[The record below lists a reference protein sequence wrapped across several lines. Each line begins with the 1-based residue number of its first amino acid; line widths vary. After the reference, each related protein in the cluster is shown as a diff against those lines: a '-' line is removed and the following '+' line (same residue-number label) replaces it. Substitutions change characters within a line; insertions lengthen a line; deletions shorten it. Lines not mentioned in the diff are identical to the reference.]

1 MLDHVF
7 IDAIGSL
14 RDALETALLE
24 RQALEER
31 LHSDLLL
38 GDVVW
43 ETSYAIPGEGN
54 PPRAQADIT
63 LTWPTWAQ
71 SAYRSWYLEADTTDD
86 PSIEI
91 DVALRVQRLRSL
103 PEPAQLMAVLPQPT
117 PQLGSGRLVGTG
129 PTLETG
135 YTANLVVESHAVE
148 ISFSGSYELDES
160 MLEDGAVLDQTFNA
174 LGGWVASA
182 LVRLGDLPLDF
193 SEPTD
198 S

>member
-7 IDAIGSL
+7 TDAIGSL
-14 RDALETALLE
+14 RDALESALLE

-71 SAYRSWYLEADTTDD
+71 SAYRSWYLETDTTDQPTID
-86 PSIEI
+86 I
-91 DVALRVQRLRSL
+91 DVAFRVQRLTQR
-103 PEPAQLMAVLPQPT
+103 PEPATLMAVIPEPT
-117 PQLGSGRLVGTG
+117 PQLGRQRLTGDG
-129 PTLETG
+129 PTLETS
-135 YTANLVVESHAVE
+135 YAPDLSVESHAAE
-148 ISFSGSYELDES
+148 ISFSGSYELEES
-160 MLEDGAVLDQTFNA
+160 TLQDGSVLDQTFNA
-174 LGGWVASA
+174 LGGWVATT

-193 SEPTD
+193 APPQSD
-198 S
+198 

>member
-7 IDAIGSL
+7 TDAIGSL
-14 RDALETALLE
+14 RDALESALLE

-71 SAYRSWYLEADTTDD
+71 SAYRTWYLESETSDQ
-86 PSIEI
+86 PSIDI
-91 DVALRVQRLRSL
+91 DVALRVQRLL
-103 PEPAQLMAVLPQPT
+103 EPPDPAVLVAALPDEV
-117 PQLGSGRLVGTG
+117 PQLGRERLVGSG
-129 PTLETG
+129 PTIETS
-135 YTANLVVESHAVE
+135 YDDDLSINSHAAE
-148 ISFSGSYELDES
+148 LSFSGTYELDNS
-160 MLEDGAVLDQTFNA
+160 TLEDGAALDQTFNA
-174 LGGWVASA
+174 LGGWVARA

-193 SEPTD
+193 GPPESD
-198 S
+198 

>member
-7 IDAIGSL
+7 TDAIGSL
-14 RDALETALLE
+14 RDALESALLE

-31 LHSDLLL
+31 LHSDVLL

-71 SAYRSWYLEADTTDD
+71 SAYRTWYLESETADQ
-86 PSIEI
+86 PSIDI
-91 DVALRVQRLRSL
+91 DVAFRVQRLQSA
-103 PEPAQLMAVLPQPT
+103 PDPAVLLAVLPGPT
-117 PQLGSGRLVGTG
+117 PQLGRERLVGSG
-129 PTLETG
+129 PTIETSYG
-135 YTANLVVESHAVE
+135 VDLSVNGHAAE
-148 ISFSGSYELDES
+148 ISFSGTYELEDS
-160 MLEDGAVLDQTFNA
+160 TLEDGSVLDQTFNA
-174 LGGWVASA
+174 LGGWVAGA

-193 SEPTD
+193 APPQST
-198 S
+198 